1 MNAENGGLCNTK
13 GMYDLG
19 QYDVPADHQGRSP
32 LTGGSFINE
41 NGRKLFTCVEL
52 EVFKLE

>member
-1 MNAENGGLCNTK
+1 
-13 GMYDLG
+13 MYDPG

-32 LTGGSFINE
+32 LTGSSFIDDIY
-41 NGRKLFTCVEL
+41 GLKLFTCVEL

>member
-1 MNAENGGLCNTK
+1 MNGENNGACNTK
-13 GMYDLG
+13 GMKWDNG

-32 LTGGSFINE
+32 LTGSSFII
-41 NGRKLFTCVEL
+41 NGWKRFTCVEL